1 MAAAVSS
8 RSKITPWASAAGAAA
23 LILGSVAGL
32 SGTASAAEVK
42 GAPAAAPATTGSSIS
57 TAPNAATPFVSKA
70 ATQAQATKANTPAA
84 KSAKGKYSYVDSDF
98 ILRLRASAIQVEPD
112 IPHPLVPGFGYS
124 AVNLD
129 KNLGGPYAKCE
140 VFGAGFYLTDI
151 IQEGVL
157 ENSGPPDA
165 GNKGGGIFN
174 PTESKDTKPNLSPGE
189 QNLNSRRPGIRS
201 VTDGSRMADIPHQG
215 NGVRWTAQCD
225 SDAGGKGVGNNFDV
239 AGLEGVGSTTQAAVN
254 KTTGVYEGVSRAYV
268 LGVGP
273 LGMDFVHSWAAIKH
287 LPAQKPLVSYRIGVN
302 GTPSAAGTNIPY
314 GDVTK
319 SFNDAMQQNHGAT
332 AAIGPTG
339 NLLAL
344 MGPTES
350 ESENGGRYII
360 NFPFFEAQQGLEARK
375 GGIGHN
381 QRLRLVT
388 IDYEGLYQGGAIKQ
402 PGTGNH
408 T

>member
-1 MAAAVSS
+1 MRVIRKSL
-8 RSKITPWASAAGAAA
+8 PWAGASATAAA
-23 LILGSVAGL
+23 LLVSGSAVPAHAV
-32 SGTASAAEVK
+32 SGTAAP
-42 GAPAAAPATTGSSIS
+42 GASLALAQSGSSIS
-57 TAPNAATPFVSKA
+57 TTPASATPFVAKSTPAKA
-70 ATQAQATKANTPAA
+70 AKPAA

-98 ILRLRASAIQVEPD
+98 ILRLRASAVQAEAD

-151 IQEGVL
+151 VQEGIL

-174 PTESKDTKPNLSPGE
+174 PTESKDTKPNLSPGD
-189 QNLNSRRPGIRS
+189 NLNTRKPGLRS
-201 VTDGSRMADIPHQG
+201 VTDGSRMADIPHEG
-215 NGVRWTAQCD
+215 NGPRWTAQCD
-225 SDAGGKGVGNNFDV
+225 NDAAGKGVGNWVD
-239 AGLEGVGSTTQAAVN
+239 AGGVEMLGSATSGAIN
-254 KTTGVYEGVSRAYV
+254 KTTGEYTGVSRAFV
-268 LGVGP
+268 AGLGPAGQDV
-273 LGMDFVHSWAAIKH
+273 VHSWASIKH
-287 LPAQKPLVSYRIGVN
+287 MPAQKPVISYRIGVN
-302 GTPSAAGTNIPY
+302 GTPSASGTNVPY
-314 GDVTK
+314 GDLTK

-332 AAIGPTG
+332 AAVGPTG

-350 ESENGGRYII
+350 ESENGGRYVI
-360 NFPFFEAQQGLEARK
+360 NFPFFEAQHGLEARK
-375 GGIGHN
+375 GGAGHN
-381 QRLRLVT
+381 QRVRLVN
-388 IDYEGLYQGGAIKQ
+388 IDYEGLYQGGAIKE